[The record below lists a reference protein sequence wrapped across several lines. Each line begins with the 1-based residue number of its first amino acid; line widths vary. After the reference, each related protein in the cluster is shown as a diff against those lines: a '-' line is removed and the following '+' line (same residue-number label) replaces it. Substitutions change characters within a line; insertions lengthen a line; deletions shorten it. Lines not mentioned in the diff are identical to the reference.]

1 MKIFV
6 LQETLIITEKKINDI
21 KRIKSQIESQLITY
35 NARTFISENAITFS
49 TFKSSAQSG
58 ALMDRTELLKIMKE
72 GSISLTQ
79 ESQTLKIS
87 WSVKLDSLYFIV
99 ILISIVAGISTSL
112 YLNTALVISVSFGI
126 ILFLILLFTGIQYI
140 KYQMNEIISI
150 SIYRQN
156 R

>member
-87 WSVKLDSLYFIV
+87 WSVKLDSLYFIC
-99 ILISIVAGISTSL
+99 LLYTSD
-112 YLNTALVISVSFGI
+112 AADEEDSVDLGGRRI
-126 ILFLILLFTGIQYI
+126 
-140 KYQMNEIISI
+140 
-150 SIYRQN
+150 
-156 R
+156 